1 MRGKKFDR
9 KMTLNRMG
17 VPSAIVDESVLK
29 HTPIYS
35 WIRNRPFEHQALH
48 NIRLTFQ
55 SDGIWNTF
63 SKMYPD
69 TIDPTNQ
76 DIRLPT
82 LTFFNYI
89 DAIVTVH
96 HSDTVSVAISCSQRP
111 IAIQT
116 EDFIQLYEMLTRIEE
131 HLSKIIYQQQHNTN
145 ESFPNVSIP
154 NFRKWVVK
162 LWHFGV
168 DSIHEYNGK
177 EFQVTFE
184 EGIADLIRIYTKR
197 MAGNNKQKLRVE
209 KQENPNQAIADA
221 FVQRYFRD
229 GRLVVPG
236 DEAAD

>member
-162 LWHFGV
+162 LWHF
-168 DSIHEYNGK
+168 
-177 EFQVTFE
+177 
-184 EGIADLIRIYTKR
+184 ADLIRIYTKR